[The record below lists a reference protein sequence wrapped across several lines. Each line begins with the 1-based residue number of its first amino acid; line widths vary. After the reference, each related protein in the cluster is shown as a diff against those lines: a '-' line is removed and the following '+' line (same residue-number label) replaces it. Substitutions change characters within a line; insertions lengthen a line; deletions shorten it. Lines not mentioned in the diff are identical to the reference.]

1 MNSDMSYAVREVD
14 APGQP
19 TAVVVEATTW
29 DVFPMLWP
37 RLLDTVWAAVRAKNE
52 ITPNRNVMLYKDDV
66 PNVEIGVEVGEPIPD
81 LGRVVSSS
89 LPTGRAA
96 MTTHRGRYEDL
107 GSAHRAIIEWCDR
120 HGLQRV
126 GPRWEVY
133 GHWRERTPDQEV
145 EVYYLVR

>member
-1 MNSDMSYAVREVD
+1 MSYAVREVD
-14 APGQP
+14 TAGQP

-29 DVFPMLWP
+29 EVFPTLWP
-37 RLLDTVWAAVRAKNE
+37 RLLDTVWAAVRSRDE

-66 PNVEIGVEVGEPIPD
+66 RNVEIGVEVGKSIPE

-89 LPTGRAA
+89 LPAGHAA
-96 MTTHRGRYEDL
+96 MTTHHGSYDDL

-120 HGLQRV
+120 RGLQRV
-126 GPRWEVY
+126 GPRWEIY
-133 GHWRERTPDQEV
+133 GHWSEGSTGQEV